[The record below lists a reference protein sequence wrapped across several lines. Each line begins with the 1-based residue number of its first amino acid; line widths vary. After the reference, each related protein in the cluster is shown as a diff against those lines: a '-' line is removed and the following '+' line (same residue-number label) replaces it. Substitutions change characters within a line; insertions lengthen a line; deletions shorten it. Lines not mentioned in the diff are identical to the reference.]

1 VSAVRVIFCDARP
14 HDNGWMHPFDI
25 GGRVRVR
32 GRGGTVL
39 QPGVDLLLAAPDF
52 PKDGPVLVITDG
64 WTDRVRVSREHA
76 FLIPAGATLPVPPR
90 GPVFRFS

>member
-1 VSAVRVIFCDARP
+1 VDLDEFYRRCLA
-14 HDNGWMHPFDI
+14 NGWMHPFDI
-25 GGRVRVR
+25 AGRVRVR

-39 QPGVDLLLAAPDF
+39 QPGIDLLLAAPDF

-64 WTDRVRVSREHA
+64 WTDSVRISREHA
-76 FLIPAGATLPVPPR
+76 FLIPASATLPFPPR